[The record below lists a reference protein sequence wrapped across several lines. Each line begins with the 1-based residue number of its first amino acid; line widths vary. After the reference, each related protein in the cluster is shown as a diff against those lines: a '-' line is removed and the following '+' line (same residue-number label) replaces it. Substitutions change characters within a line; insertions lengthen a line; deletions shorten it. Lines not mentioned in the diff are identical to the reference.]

1 MTSPV
6 GRVYATTL
14 ALVLFLLTWVVVA
27 SKPWTATAADPRLKA
42 LAVRETRLRHEAA
55 IVNTIV
61 SRRFAEYH
69 RALAARRAAI
79 ASAKAA
85 ATRAAAVAAASPSPA
100 VRVVTLP
107 PITITRTS

>member
-6 GRVYATTL
+6 GRVSATTL

-27 SKPWTATAADPRLKA
+27 AKPWAATTADPRLKQ
-42 LAVRETRLRHEAA
+42 LAVREARLRHEAKLVNQ
-55 IVNTIV
+55 IVA
-61 SRRFAEYH
+61 RRFAAYH
-69 RALAARRAAI
+69 RALATRRTAI

-85 ATRAAAVAAASPSPA
+85 AAAPAPA

-107 PITITRTS
+107 PVTITRTS